1 MQKLLVL
8 LFVWLAGAAAAQH
21 PISFLNIPPRSL
33 EVEPIGS
40 ANSSQIYP
48 FELVRGMI
56 YVSASL
62 NGQPGQYILDTGAP
76 CVVVNTLPG
85 RESVNEGHSIAQP
98 IAVAYGSAQ
107 SFDFAGRSRRNIT
120 TLAVDISH
128 LERAANRTLAG
139 LVGYEEFKDSELYL
153 NYPGRQISVF
163 KPGLNRLH
171 RTGKP
176 LFSLPFV
183 LDGHL
188 PILEVTVDGQVM
200 RFGIDTGAGANL
212 IDPAALARLNTA
224 AFRQLDAETLQG
236 LDQQIR
242 RAERI
247 AISRLEIQNM
257 PVENMAFLKSDLAGL
272 KSGADLHLDGLLG
285 YTFLQHYKLSIDYT
299 SRQLHIWGIT
309 P

>member
-1 MQKLLVL
+1 MLVL
-8 LFVWLAGAAAAQH
+8 ILVWLAGAASAQH

-40 ANSSQIYP
+40 ANSSQLYP

-62 NGQPGQYILDTGAP
+62 NGQSGQYILDTGAP
-76 CVVVNTLPG
+76 CVVINTLPG
-85 RESVNEGHSIAQP
+85 SQSVNEGHSIAQP
-98 IAVAYGSAQ
+98 VAVAYGAAQ

-128 LERAANRTLAG
+128 LERAASRSVAG
-139 LVGYEEFKDSELYL
+139 LIGYDEFKDSELYL

-171 RTGKP
+171 RTGEP
-176 LFSLPFV
+176 IFSLPFV

-188 PILEVTVDGQVM
+188 PVVEVEVNG
-200 RFGIDTGAGANL
+200 RRLRLGIDTGAGANL
-212 IDPAALARLNTA
+212 IDPAALARLDAN
-224 AFRQLDAETLQG
+224 AFKKLEAETLQG
-236 LDQQIR
+236 LDQQVR
-242 RAERI
+242 RAEQVVI
-247 AISRLEIQNM
+247 AHLEIENLKVAGM
-257 PVENMAFLKSDLAGL
+257 PFLESDLASL
-272 KSGADLHLDGLLG
+272 KSGADIHLDGLLG
-285 YTFLQHYKLSIDYT
+285 YTFLRHYKLSIDYA
-299 SRQLHIWGIT
+299 SRQLHIWSIT